1 MLSAGAVLPLLPG
14 DPGLPCPLRAL
25 TGIPCPF
32 CGMTTSV
39 TATMGLRLADAIA
52 ANPGGVLLVVMALVL
67 LVVRPSQV
75 RMPSPWVLMAGA
87 AFLWVWEL
95 QRFAIV

>member
-14 DPGLPCPLRAL
+14 APGLPCPLRAL

-52 ANPGGVLLVVMALVL
+52 ANPGGVLLVVMAIVL
-67 LVVRPSQV
+67 LVTRPA
-75 RMPSPWVLMAGA
+75 RLTLPPPWLLAAGA
-87 AFLWVWEL
+87 ALSWSWQL
-95 QRFAIV
+95 QRFDIV